1 MSIFK
6 ITEEDVASYKHNK
19 NIKKL
24 VKTIYHPNSLIRY
37 RAVEALGDLEDKSAI
52 YDILG
57 ALEDEDEAVRHMAA
71 YSLGEIGDKRA
82 ANHIIE
88 NIQYE
93 GSDFQEIAIYALGEI
108 EGEKA
113 VKY

>member
-6 ITEEDVASYKHNK
+6 ITEEDVANYKHDK

-24 VKTIYHPNSLIRY
+24 IKSIYHPNSLIRY
-37 RAVEALGDLEDKSAI
+37 RAIEALGDLEDKSAI

-57 ALEDEDEAVRHMAA
+57 ALEDEDESVRNMAV

-82 ANHIIE
+82 ANIIIE
-88 NIQYE
+88 KSNMREVIFRKLQ
-93 GSDFQEIAIYALGEI
+93 SMP
-108 EGEKA
+108 
-113 VKY
+113 